1 MNCCYFRRFAVAAMV
16 VNATAAQKGE
26 VPRRRLTSTLG
37 EDYANYYEV
46 IDGFEI
52 SWNRRVTA
60 GLCYG
65 LFNYTIKFFFVC
77 LDIWSKVGLPVEF

>member
-1 MNCCYFRRFAVAAMV
+1 MNCRYFRRFAVAAMV

-52 SWNRRVTA
+52 S
-60 GLCYG
+60 
-65 LFNYTIKFFFVC
+65 
-77 LDIWSKVGLPVEF
+77 